1 MKKVQ
6 YNDFFAY
13 EYPYIFSCKNERKV
27 EPILE
32 NKNTKN
38 NPEEK
43 DIYNKILKFR
53 SSYGKKRRYYTDY
66 I

>member
-27 EPILE
+27 EPVLE

-43 DIYNKILKFR
+43 DIYNK
-53 SSYGKKRRYYTDY
+53 RYYTDY